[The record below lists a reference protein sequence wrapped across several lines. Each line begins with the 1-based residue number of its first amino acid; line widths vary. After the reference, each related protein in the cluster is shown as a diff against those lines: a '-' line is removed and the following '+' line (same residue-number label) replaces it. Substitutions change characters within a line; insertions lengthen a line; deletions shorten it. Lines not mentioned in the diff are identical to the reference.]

1 MKGEIWCL
9 CTVTFGQNG
18 PKLNSTK
25 ETKGRSSGE
34 RPFTDSITKTA
45 SPKNP
50 SFELK
55 NNLFILPNQ
64 PPTLSYGDDFLFLFK

>member
-1 MKGEIWCL
+1 MTTRVLAGCKSKDEK
-9 CTVTFGQNG
+9 TVCIRA
-18 PKLNSTK
+18 K
-25 ETKGRSSGE
+25 ETKGRRSGE